1 MNFKEK
7 HRKKKACTESDN
19 LKINLKRKTVRRD
32 KCWALTGW
40 LQKTKKNKKPEL
52 GAEISLHFRDLQY
65 STKRVRPSRSTSA
78 IRARATTLIDLGQDR
93 LPCRFV

>member
-19 LKINLKRKTVRRD
+19 LEINLKRKTVRRD

-40 LQKTKKNKKPEL
+40 LQKTKKKQK
-52 GAEISLHFRDLQY
+52 
-65 STKRVRPSRSTSA
+65 
-78 IRARATTLIDLGQDR
+78 ARAGG
-93 LPCRFV
+93 